1 MPDVLETAAEPTRRA
16 LLQLLAGGEQ
26 SVSELAGHFTVTR
39 SAISQHLL
47 HLADAGL
54 VLARKEGRNRYYR
67 LDTGGMAQLRE
78 ALESFWTTE
87 LDLLAADAM
96 ALHSP
101 SHQGAPHDHR

>member
-16 LLQLLAGGEQ
+16 LLQLLARGER
-26 SVSELAGHFTVTR
+26 SVTELAGNFTVTR

-47 HLADAGL
+47 LLAGAGL
-54 VLARKEGRNRYYR
+54 VLARKDGRKRYYR
-67 LDTGGMAQLRE
+67 LDSGGMARLRE

-96 ALHSP
+96 GLHTQP
-101 SHQGAPHDHR
+101 HQGDT